1 MRTSILD
8 EIKDFFVRGSVLS
21 RLIGINVAVFIIIGI
36 MRVLFFLAGAP
47 PIQAWVINWFGV
59 PSNFQT
65 LLIRPW
71 TLLTYMFLHL
81 DFFHIFF
88 NMLML
93 YIGGRLFRDFLGQH
107 RMTGTYILGG
117 LFGAAFFIIAYN
129 IFPAFVEVRSMAVAI
144 GASASVLAIFIAI
157 AVYMPNYQ
165 LPLLII
171 GRIPLKYIAV
181 FFVVI
186 DLLRIDQ
193 GNAGGH
199 LAHLGGAL
207 WGFTYIVLLRKGY
220 DPGRHLTAWVSALG
234 NVFRPKPRMRVEY
247 RNTRP
252 LNDDEYNRVRVEN
265 QKRMDKILDKI
276 SKSGYDS
283 LTSEEKEILFKLS
296 NKQ

>member
-1 MRTSILD
+1 MRSSIID

-21 RLIGINVAVFIIIGI
+21 RLIGVNVAIFILIGLV
-36 MRVLFFLAGAP
+36 RVMFFLSGAQ
-47 PIQAWVINWFGV
+47 PIYGPVLNWLGV
-59 PSNFQT
+59 PSNFQV
-65 LLIRPW
+65 LILRPW
-71 TLLTYMFLHL
+71 TLFTYMFLHL

-93 YIGGRLFRDFLGQH
+93 YIGGRLFRDFLGQN
-107 RMTGTYILGG
+107 RLTGTYILGG
-117 LFGAAFFIIAYN
+117 LAGAAFFTIAYN
-129 IFPAFVEVRSMAVAI
+129 VFPAFVDVRSMAIAI
-144 GASASVLAIFIAI
+144 GASASVLAIFISI

-207 WGFTYIVLLRKGY
+207 WGFIYIVLLKKGY
-220 DPGRHLTAWVSALG
+220 DPGRHLSAWVSAIG
-234 NVFRPKPRMRVEY
+234 SAFVPKPRMRVEY
-247 RNTRP
+247 RSNRP
-252 LNDDEYNRVRVEN
+252 LNDDQYNMKRVEN

-276 SKSGYDS
+276 SRSGYDS